1 MKADAQVLRETQMKH
16 PNNQFDSRG
25 GQAALDA
32 RFSREGKFD
41 SNRMAMLIGATQAI
55 EDLREVSNLN
65 QYVINMPCNLIKLQ
79 EGWYTTQV
87 NKGLEALTQNKLDK
101 LEGNQWVEVFCQQ

>member
-1 MKADAQVLRETQMKH
+1 MKADAQVWRETQMKY

-41 SNRMAMLIGATQAI
+41 SNRMAMPIGAPQSI
-55 EDLREVSNLN
+55 EGLREGMLSLSH
-65 QYVINMPCNLIKLQ
+65 
-79 EGWYTTQV
+79 
-87 NKGLEALTQNKLDK
+87 
-101 LEGNQWVEVFCQQ
+101 F